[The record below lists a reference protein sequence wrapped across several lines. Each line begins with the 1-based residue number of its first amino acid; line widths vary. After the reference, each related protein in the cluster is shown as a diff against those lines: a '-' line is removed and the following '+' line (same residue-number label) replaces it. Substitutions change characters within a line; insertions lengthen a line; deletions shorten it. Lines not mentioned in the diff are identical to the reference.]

1 MTISIDLSGRT
12 AIVTGGARGIGEG
25 ISRALA
31 QGGARVIVADLLE
44 AEGAALA
51 KELGGGAQFI
61 RHDVTDEA
69 AWTALVA
76 ATGPVNILVNNAG
89 ILHFATIEET
99 PVALYRRVLEVNLTG
114 AFLGIQAVLPGM
126 KARRKGAIVNISSV
140 DGMKAANGLAA
151 YCSSKWG
158 ARGLTR
164 VAAMEA
170 GLHGI
175 RVNSV
180 HPAGIDTIMANPNHE
195 SDEEAKYRFL
205 DFPLQ
210 RMGKPADIANV
221 VAFLCSDAASFVSG
235 AEITAD
241 GGYMAG
247 RYYKGLPGAPE

>member
-1 MTISIDLSGRT
+1 MSISIELSGRT

-25 ISRALA
+25 ISRALSKA
-31 QGGARVIVADLLE
+31 GARVVVADLLE
-44 AEGAALA
+44 AEGSALA
-51 KELGGGAQFI
+51 TELGGGSQFI

-69 AWTALVA
+69 AWTSLVK
-76 ATGPVNILVNNAG
+76 ATGEVDILVNNAG

-99 PVALYRRVLEVNLTG
+99 PVALYRRILEVNLTG

-126 KARRKGAIVNISSV
+126 KARGKGAIVNMSSV
-140 DGMKAANGLAA
+140 DGMKGANGLVA

-164 VAAMEA
+164 VAALEA
-170 GLHGI
+170 GLHGV

-180 HPAGIDTIMANPNHE
+180 HPAGIDTVMGNPNNE
-195 SDEEAKYRFL
+195 SDEVAKSRFL

-210 RMGKPADIANV
+210 RMGKPAD
-221 VAFLCSDAASFVSG
+221 VADLVSFLCSDAASFISG
-235 AEITAD
+235 AEITTD

-247 RYYKGLPGAPE
+247 RYYKGLPGAPD

>member
-1 MTISIDLSGRT
+1 MTTAMDLTGRR
-12 AIVTGGARGIGEG
+12 AIVTGAARGIGAA
-25 ISRALA
+25 IARALA
-31 QGGARVIVADLLE
+31 SAGSQVLVADLLE
-44 AEGAALA
+44 AEGSALA
-51 KELGGGAQFI
+51 AELGRGSRFI

-69 AWTALVA
+69 AWAALVA
-76 ATGPVNILVNNAG
+76 DAGDVDILVNNAG
-89 ILHFATIEET
+89 ILHFAAIEDT
-99 PVALYRRVLEVNLTG
+99 QPARFRQILEVNLVG

-126 KARRKGAIVNISSV
+126 KARKKGAIVNISSV

-164 VAAMEA
+164 VAALEA
-170 GLHGI
+170 GLFGI

-180 HPAGIDTIMANPNHE
+180 HPAGIDTEMANPDHE
-195 SDEEAKYRFL
+195 TEEEARYRFL

-210 RMGKPADIANV
+210 RMGKPDEVASI
-221 VAFLCSDAASFVSG
+221 VAFLCSDAASFISG

-247 RYYKGLPGAPE
+247 RYYHGLPGGPE